1 MCAYQNIM
9 FYNLNTYNFHFK
21 HKTTLKPKKKKIQER
36 TFNKCYRRTIY
47 GLCLSLGEMASSD
60 LSPRLGCSH

>member
-21 HKTTLKPKKKKIQER
+21 HKTTLKPKKKKYKRER
-36 TFNKCYRRTIY
+36 LINATEELYMGCI
-47 GLCLSLGEMASSD
+47 CL
-60 LSPRLGCSH
+60 